1 MGLCGN
7 FTVMTVSVATKM
19 FIIEHFT
26 VACLVVKPFNRSK
39 VEGGHV
45 VIEISISL
53 V

>member
-1 MGLCGN
+1 
-7 FTVMTVSVATKM
+7 MTVSVATKM
-19 FIIEHFT
+19 FVIVHFT
-26 VACLVVKPFNRSK
+26 VACLVVKPFNRSE